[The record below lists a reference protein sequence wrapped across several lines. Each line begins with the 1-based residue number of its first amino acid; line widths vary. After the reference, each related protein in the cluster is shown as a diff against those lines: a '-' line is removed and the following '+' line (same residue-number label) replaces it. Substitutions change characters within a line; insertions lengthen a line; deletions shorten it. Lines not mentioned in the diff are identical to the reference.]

1 MRKKA
6 IRYLSIILSLNFL
19 PCVIGKADAQTI
31 NNAPSFTIRD
41 YKILPDAG
49 YNFNRVLTGTSLK
62 FTTDSVLNTAVSNF
76 YWVKATIFNPYPNDE
91 DYVVSVSGPVI
102 YTFYY
107 FTEKGKWASHPVGL
121 NVPNGQR
128 RPDVTPIILTG
139 KVATT
144 FYLKVDLSD
153 VSSGGKLINLQIKL
167 EKKVWFNSQEQ
178 VLNISFLI
186 CCIALISFL
195 CYNLYIY
202 FHLKDDVYLHYVYAQ
217 LGALLYFTGTH
228 RYFNVILPLRI
239 YNQSVASDGFIDYFD
254 INNFF
259 IHVGVALIF
268 WGLARFTRSYL
279 RTKELLPVYDKI
291 LKVLANTYVVVE
303 LIPTLL
309 TITGIYFIELIVIDN
324 IFVLAIIFT
333 CLITGFVAYRRKV
346 GAASHFLAAIFI
358 PCAFTACTSAYILI
372 YNANSPVL
380 PAIAILSQIL
390 TFAVALVA
398 RVKLI
403 NEDLHNKAIEAIR
416 LETTNTIIAN
426 ERLLMEQENA
436 IITLSMALEKE
447 HNMLLQASLE
457 ANQRELMGK
466 SVYILQKN
474 QLLADLKTQ
483 VKDISALYP
492 HSEHNALKTIQSSL
506 NDSEYLD
513 DEWDKFKLHFEQVHP
528 SFFKDLQVS
537 HPKLTKYEL
546 RLYAY
551 FHINMSTKEIATLLN
566 IAPASVRQAKARLS
580 KKMKV

>member
-1 MRKKA
+1 MGKKA
-6 IRYLSIILSLNFL
+6 IRYRGITLILYFL
-19 PCVIGKADAQTI
+19 LCVIGKAGAQTI
-31 NNAPSFTIRD
+31 NNAPSFTIKD

-49 YNFNRVLTGTSLK
+49 YNFDRVLKDTSLK
-62 FTTDSVLNTAVSNF
+62 FTTDSVLNTAVSNS
-76 YWVKATIFNPYPNDE
+76 YWVKATVYNPYPNDE
-91 DYVVSVSGPVI
+91 DYIVAVSAPLN
-102 YTFYY
+102 YTFYCA
-107 FTEKGKWASHPVGL
+107 TEKGKWVSRPLGINAS
-121 NVPNGQR
+121 NRQR
-128 RPDVTPIILTG
+128 RLGVTPIVLY
-139 KVATT
+139 AQAANS

-153 VSSGGKLINLQIKL
+153 VSSGGKAINLQIKL
-167 EKKVWFNSQEQ
+167 EKTVWFNSHEQ
-178 VLNISFLI
+178 VSNISFLI
-186 CCIALISFL
+186 CCIALISFS

-202 FHLKDDVYLHYVYAQ
+202 FHLKDVVYLHYVYTQ
-217 LGALLYFTGTH
+217 LGALLYFTGTE
-228 RYFNVILPLRI
+228 RYFNVLFPLRI
-239 YNQSVASDGFIDYFD
+239 YNQRATSNGFIDAFD

-279 RTKELLPVYDKI
+279 RTQELLPVYDKV
-291 LKVLANTYVVVE
+291 LKILANTYVIVE
-303 LIPTLL
+303 LVPTLL
-309 TITGIYFIELIVIDN
+309 TITGIYFVELIVIDN
-324 IFVLAIIFT
+324 IFVLAIIIT

-346 GAASHFLAAIFI
+346 SAASHFLAAVFI
-358 PCAFTACTSAYILI
+358 PAVFTASTSAYILI
-372 YNANSPVL
+372 LDSNSTVL
-380 PAIAILSQIL
+380 PTIAILSQIL

-403 NEDLHNKAIEAIR
+403 NEDLRDKAIEAIR

-447 HNMLLQASLE
+447 HSMLLQTTLE

-492 HSEHNALKTIQSSL
+492 HSEHGALKTIQSSL
-506 NDSEYLD
+506 NDGEYLD

-528 SFFKDLQVS
+528 SFFKDLQAS